1 MDEGLYTREPR
12 DEASSDTEK
21 VTTHSRKLKNKDS
34 ARRYYEKKLRNG
46 RADNRDSAE
55 EQARKAKVHKQ
66 SQKKA
71 NEIEKNR
78 KAAEARKKAAQERN
92 VSKGSEN
99 VSKSSGAFSRTAAD
113 AMTGI
118 GIVSDMVGS
127 TDDGKDES
135 SVAEE
140 VVDTGGYIA
149 SGAVSSATSKVKNK
163 KYSNKM
169 HGRKELSAE
178 KEAAKQK
185 AQREMQRKAMEKQ
198 ARAAENGGK
207 IGRKITDKAED
218 LAALLW
224 ETVKEFVE
232 DNPVT
237 TLIIVFVFLLII
249 AIMGLLGSCAAMG
262 GGGGD
267 VFMGTSYTAT
277 DEDILGTEAD
287 YKDLEEGLQYDI
299 DNIETDYPDYDEY
312 NYYLDEIGHNPYQ
325 LAAIL
330 TVLHEAYKRADV
342 QATLQEIFDIQYELT
357 TEEVVETRERE
368 VEKSGIRWVED
379 DSFEDGGYWE
389 PYTYTETEEYEYY
402 ILNVYLVNH
411 TLDAVP
417 DELGFTGAQK
427 QRVELLMLTY
437 GNRKYLFGEDD
448 YYNTDDT
455 HPGDSDDH
463 HVPGEYLS
471 DEQFARML
479 AEAER
484 YLGVP
489 YVWGGYSPSG
499 FDCSGFVSWVINH
512 CGNGWNFGRLTANGL
527 RARTTPVS
535 ASEAKPGDLI
545 FFQGTYETAGAS
557 HVGIYVGG
565 GWMIHA
571 GNPVHYSNINTP
583 YWQSHFLG
591 YGRIG

>member
-12 DEASSDTEK
+12 DEASPDTER
-21 VTTHSRKLKNKDS
+21 VMTHSRKLKNKDS

-55 EQARKAKVHKQ
+55 EQARKAKVHRQ

-78 KAAEARKKAAQERN
+78 KAIEARKKATQERN

-149 SGAVSSATSKVKNK
+149 SGAVSSATSKVRNK

-224 ETVKEFVE
+224 ETVKEFVA
-232 DNPVT
+232 DNPVAS
-237 TLIIVFVFLLII
+237 LIIVFVLLLII
-249 AIMGLLGSCAAMG
+249 ALMGLLGSCSAMG

-287 YKDLEEGLQYDI
+287 YKNLEEGLQDEI

-330 TVLHEAYKRADV
+330 TVLYEAYKREDV
-342 QATLQEIFDIQYELT
+342 QAKIQEIFDIQYDLT
-357 TEEVVETRERE
+357 VEEEVETRYTEP
-368 VEKSGIRWVED
+368 ED
-379 DSFEDGGYWE
+379 EDEDPE
-389 PYTYTETEEYEYY
+389 PYDYY
-402 ILNVYLVNH
+402 ILNVYLLNN
-411 TLDAVP
+411 TLDVVP
-417 DELGFTGAQK
+417 DELGFTDAQK
-427 QRVELLMLTY
+427 ERVELLMLTY
-437 GNRKYLFGEDD
+437 GNRKYLFGEED

-455 HPGDSDDH
+455 HPGDSDEH

-471 DEQFARML
+471 DEEFARML

-527 RARTTPVS
+527 RARTDYVS
-535 ASEAKPGDLI
+535 PSEAKPGDLI
-545 FFQGTYETAGAS
+545 FFQGTYDTAGAS

-583 YWQSHFLG
+583 YWQSHFLE
-591 YGRIG
+591 YGRIP

>member
-12 DEASSDTEK
+12 EEASADETK
-21 VTTHSRKLKNKDS
+21 VKTHATKLKNKDS
-34 ARRYYEKKLRNG
+34 ARRYYEQKLRNG
-46 RADNRDSAE
+46 KADNRDSVE
-55 EQARKAKVHKQ
+55 EQKRKEKVHKQ

-71 NEIEKNR
+71 SDIEKKR
-78 KAAEARKKAAQERN
+78 KAAEAKKKADQERN

-99 VSKSSGAFSRTAAD
+99 VSRSSGAFSRTAAD
-113 AMTGI
+113 CLTGF

-169 HGRKELSAE
+169 HGRKELSTE
-178 KEAAKQK
+178 KEVAKQK
-185 AQREMQRKAMEKQ
+185 AQREMQKKALEKQ

-224 ETVKEFVE
+224 ETVKEFMA

-237 TLIIVFVFLLII
+237 TLIIVFVLLLII
-249 AIMGLLGSCAAMG
+249 ALMGLLGSCSAMG

-267 VFMGTSYTAT
+267 VLMGTSYTAT
-277 DEDILGTEAD
+277 DDDILGTEDD
-287 YKDLEEGLQYDI
+287 YKDLEEGLQDDI
-299 DNIETDYPDYDEY
+299 DNIESDYPDYDEY
-312 NYYLDEIGHNPYQ
+312 NYYLDEVGHNPYQ

-330 TVLHEAYKRADV
+330 TVLFEAYKREEV
-342 QATLQEIFDIQYELT
+342 QAKLQEIFEIQYELT
-357 TEEVVETRERE
+357 VEEVVETRYTEP
-368 VEKSGIRWVED
+368 ED
-379 DSFEDGGYWE
+379 EDEDPE
-389 PYTYTETEEYEYY
+389 PYDYY

-411 TLDAVP
+411 TLDVVP
-417 DELGFTGAQK
+417 DELGMTDAEK
-427 QRVELLMLTY
+427 QRVALLMYTF

-448 YYNTDDT
+448 IYNIPGEGEDD
-455 HPGDSDDH
+455 SRDH
-463 HVPGEYLS
+463 RVPGEYLS

-479 AEAER
+479 AEAEK
-484 YLGVP
+484 YLDVP

-499 FDCSGFVSWVINH
+499 FDCSGFVSYVINH
-512 CGNGWNFGRLTANGL
+512 CGNGWNYGRLTANGL
-527 RARTTPVS
+527 RARTANVPS
-535 ASEAKPGDLI
+535 SDAKPGDLI
-545 FFQGTYETAGAS
+545 FFQGTYNTSGAS

-591 YGRIG
+591 YGRIQ

>member
-12 DEASSDTEK
+12 EEASSDTEK

-78 KAAEARKKAAQERN
+78 KAIEARKKAAQERN

-224 ETVKEFVE
+224 ETVKEFVA
-232 DNPVT
+232 DNPVAS
-237 TLIIVFVFLLII
+237 LIIVFVLLLII
-249 AIMGLLGSCAAMG
+249 ALMGLLGSCSAMG

-287 YKDLEEGLQYDI
+287 YKNLEEGLQDEI

-330 TVLHEAYKRADV
+330 TVLYEAYKREDV
-342 QATLQEIFDIQYELT
+342 QAKIQEIFDIQYDLT
-357 TEEVVETRERE
+357 VEEEVETRYTEP
-368 VEKSGIRWVED
+368 ED
-379 DSFEDGGYWE
+379 EDEDPE
-389 PYTYTETEEYEYY
+389 PYDYY
-402 ILNVYLVNH
+402 ILNVYLLNN
-411 TLDAVP
+411 TLDVVP
-417 DELGFTGAQK
+417 DELGFTDAQK
-427 QRVELLMLTY
+427 ERVELLMLTY
-437 GNRKYLFGEDD
+437 GNRKYLFGEED

-455 HPGDSDDH
+455 HPGDSDEH

-471 DEQFARML
+471 DEEFARML

-527 RARTTPVS
+527 RARTDYVS
-535 ASEAKPGDLI
+535 PSEAKPGDLI
-545 FFQGTYETAGAS
+545 FFQGTYDTAGAS

-583 YWQSHFLG
+583 YWQSHFLE
-591 YGRIG
+591 YGRIP

>member
-12 DEASSDTEK
+12 KEASLDETK
-21 VTTHSRKLKNKDS
+21 VKTHATKLKNKDS

-46 RADNRDSAE
+46 KADNRDSAE
-55 EQARKAKVHKQ
+55 ELKRKEKVHKQ

-78 KAAEARKKAAQERN
+78 KAAEARKKAEQNAR
-92 VSKGSEN
+92 KGSELSRN
-99 VSKSSGAFSRTAAD
+99 VVSKAGAAAGMVTD
-113 AMTGI
+113 VI
-118 GIVSDMVGS
+118 GSAQEDSKG
-127 TDDGKDES
+127 ES
-135 SVAEE
+135 AVAEE
-140 VVDTGGYIA
+140 VVDAGGYIA

-169 HGRKELSAE
+169 HGRKEISAE

-185 AQREMQRKAMEKQ
+185 AQREMQKKAMEKQ

-218 LAALLW
+218 MAALLW

-237 TLIIVFVFLLII
+237 AAIIVLVLILII
-249 AIMGLLGSCAAMG
+249 ALMGLLGSCSAMG

-267 VFMGTSYTAT
+267 VIMGTSYTAT
-277 DEDILGTEAD
+277 DEDILGTEDD
-287 YKDLEEGLQYDI
+287 YKDLEEELLDDI
-299 DNIETDYPDYDEY
+299 GSIESDYPGYDEY
-312 NYYLDEIGHNPYQ
+312 NYHLDEIGHNPYQ

-330 TVLHEAYKRADV
+330 TVLYEAYKRGDV
-342 QATLQEIFDIQYELT
+342 QSKIQEIFEIQYELT
-357 TEEVVETRERE
+357 VEEVVEIRERE
-368 VEKSGIRWVED
+368 VEDVRWVED
-379 DSFEDGGYWE
+379 DSYEEGGYWE
-389 PYTYTETEEYEYY
+389 PYTYTEEYEYY

-411 TLDAVP
+411 TLDVVP
-417 DELGFTGAQK
+417 DELGFTDAQK
-427 QRVELLMLTY
+427 ERVALLLYTF

-448 YYNTDDT
+448 IYNIPGEGD
-455 HPGDSDDH
+455 GDSRDH
-463 HVPGEYLS
+463 RVPGEYLS
-471 DEQFARML
+471 DEEFARML

-484 YLGVP
+484 YLDVP
-489 YVWGGYSPSG
+489 YVWGGYSPEG
-499 FDCSGFVSWVINH
+499 FDCSGFVSYVINH

-527 RARTTPVS
+527 RARTDYVS
-535 ASEAKPGDLI
+535 PSEAKPGDLI
-545 FFQGTYETAGAS
+545 FFQGTYATSGAS

-583 YWQSHFLG
+583 YWQSHFLE
-591 YGRIG
+591 YGRLP

>member
-135 SVAEE
+135 SVTEE

-169 HGRKELSAE
+169 HGRKELTAE

-249 AIMGLLGSCAAMG
+249 ALMGLLGSCAAMG

-287 YKDLEEGLQYDI
+287 YKDLEEGLQDDI

-330 TVLHEAYKRADV
+330 TVLYEAYKREDV
-342 QATLQEIFDIQYELT
+342 QAKIQEIFDIQYDLT
-357 TEEVVETRERE
+357 VEEEVETRYTEP
-368 VEKSGIRWVED
+368 ED
-379 DSFEDGGYWE
+379 EDEDPE
-389 PYTYTETEEYEYY
+389 PYDYY
-402 ILNVYLVNH
+402 ILNVYLLNN
-411 TLDAVP
+411 TLDVVP
-417 DELGFTGAQK
+417 DELGFTDAQK
-427 QRVELLMLTY
+427 ERVELLMLTY
-437 GNRKYLFGEDD
+437 GNRKYLFGEED

-455 HPGDSDDH
+455 HPGDSDEH

-471 DEQFARML
+471 DEEFARML

-527 RARTTPVS
+527 RARTDYVS
-535 ASEAKPGDLI
+535 PSEAKPGDLI
-545 FFQGTYETAGAS
+545 FFQGTYDTAGAS

-583 YWQSHFLG
+583 YWQSHFLE
-591 YGRIG
+591 YGRIP

>member
-12 DEASSDTEK
+12 TEASSDENK
-21 VTTHSRKLKNKDS
+21 VRTHATKLKNKDS
-34 ARRYYEKKLRNG
+34 ARRYYEQKLRNG

-55 EQARKAKVHKQ
+55 EQKRKEKVHKQ
-66 SQKKA
+66 RQKKA

-78 KAAEARKKAAQERN
+78 KAAEARKKATQERN

-99 VSKSSGAFSRTAAD
+99 VSKSSGTFSRTAAD

-185 AQREMQRKAMEKQ
+185 AQKEMQKKALEKQ

-218 LAALLW
+218 LAALLL
-224 ETVKEFVE
+224 ETVKEFVA
-232 DNPVT
+232 DNPVAS
-237 TLIIVFVFLLII
+237 LIIVLVLLLII
-249 AIMGLLGSCAAMG
+249 ALMGLLGSCSAMG

-267 VFMGTSYTAT
+267 VIMGTSYTAT
-277 DEDILGTEAD
+277 DEDILGTEDD
-287 YKDLEEGLQYDI
+287 YKELEAGIQDEIDDI
-299 DNIETDYPDYDEY
+299 ADAYSDYDEI
-312 NYYLDEIGHNPYQ
+312 NYYLDEVGHNPYQ

-342 QATLQEIFDIQYELT
+342 QATIQEIFEIQYELT
-357 TEEVVETRERE
+357 TEEGVETRERE
-368 VEKSGIRWVED
+368 VEDTRWVED
-379 DSFEDGGYWE
+379 DSYEDGGYWE
-389 PYTYTETEEYEYY
+389 DYTYTEEYEYY

-411 TLDAVP
+411 TLDIVP
-417 DELGFTGAQK
+417 DELGMTEAQK

-448 YYNTDDT
+448 IYNIPGEGDD
-455 HPGDSDDH
+455 DSQNH
-463 HVPGEYLS
+463 RVPGEYLS

-479 AEAER
+479 AEAEK
-484 YLGVP
+484 YLDVP

-512 CGNGWNFGRLTANGL
+512 CGNGWNYGRLTANGL
-527 RARTTPVS
+527 RARTANVP

-545 FFQGTYETAGAS
+545 FFQGTYATSGAS

>member
-12 DEASSDTEK
+12 DEASADENK
-21 VTTHSRKLKNKDS
+21 VRTHATKLKNKDS
-34 ARRYYEKKLRNG
+34 ARRYYEQKLRNG
-46 RADNRDSAE
+46 KADNRDSAE
-55 EQARKAKVHKQ
+55 EQKRKEKVHKQ

-71 NEIEKNR
+71 NDIEKKR
-78 KAAEARKKAAQERN
+78 KSAEAKKKADQER
-92 VSKGSEN
+92 N

-113 AMTGI
+113 ALTGI

-232 DNPVT
+232 DNPIAS
-237 TLIIVFVFLLII
+237 LIIVLVLILII
-249 AIMGLLGSCAAMG
+249 ALMGLLGSCSAMG
-262 GGGGD
+262 GGGD
-267 VFMGTSYTAT
+267 VIMGTSYTAT
-277 DEDILGTEAD
+277 DEDILGTEDD
-287 YKDLEEGLQYDI
+287 YKDLEEGLQDDI

-330 TVLHEAYKRADV
+330 TVLYEAYKREDV
-342 QATLQEIFDIQYELT
+342 QAKIQEIFDIQYELT
-357 TEEVVETRERE
+357 VEEVVETRYTEP
-368 VEKSGIRWVED
+368 ED
-379 DSFEDGGYWE
+379 EDEDPE
-389 PYTYTETEEYEYY
+389 PYDYY
-402 ILNVYLVNH
+402 ILNVYLVNN
-411 TLDAVP
+411 TLDVVP
-417 DELGFTGAQK
+417 DELGMTDAEK
-427 QRVELLMLTY
+427 QRVALLLYTF

-448 YYNTDDT
+448 IYNIPGEGDD
-455 HPGDSDDH
+455 DSSEH

-471 DEQFARML
+471 DEEFARML
-479 AEAER
+479 SEAER

-499 FDCSGFVSWVINH
+499 FDCSGFVSYVINH
-512 CGNGWNFGRLTANGL
+512 CGNGWNYGRLTANGL
-527 RARTTPVS
+527 RARTANVP

-545 FFQGTYETAGAS
+545 FFQGTYATSGAS

-591 YGRIG
+591 YGRIQ

>member
-12 DEASSDTEK
+12 DEASSDENRIRAHAT
-21 VTTHSRKLKNKDS
+21 KLKNKDS
-34 ARRYYEKKLRNG
+34 ARRYYEQKLRNG
-46 RADNRDSAE
+46 KADNRDSAE
-55 EQARKAKVHKQ
+55 EQKRKEKVHKQ

-71 NEIEKNR
+71 NDIEKKR
-78 KAAEARKKAAQERN
+78 KSAEAKKKADQERN
-92 VSKGSEN
+92 VSKR
-99 VSKSSGAFSRTAAD
+99 SGAFSRTAAD
-113 AMTGI
+113 ALTGI

-140 VVDTGGYIA
+140 VVESGGYIA

-218 LAALLW
+218 MAALLW

-232 DNPVT
+232 DNPIAS
-237 TLIIVFVFLLII
+237 LIIVLVLILII
-249 AIMGLLGSCAAMG
+249 ALMGLLGSCSAMG

-267 VFMGTSYTAT
+267 VIMGTSYTAT
-277 DEDILGTEAD
+277 DEDILGTEDD
-287 YKDLEEGLQYDI
+287 YKDLEEGLQDDI

-312 NYYLDEIGHNPYQ
+312 SYYLDEIGHNPYQ

-330 TVLHEAYKRADV
+330 TVLYEAYKREDV
-342 QATLQEIFDIQYELT
+342 QAKIQEIFDIQYELT
-357 TEEVVETRERE
+357 VEEVVETRYTEP
-368 VEKSGIRWVED
+368 ED
-379 DSFEDGGYWE
+379 EDEDPE
-389 PYTYTETEEYEYY
+389 PYDYY
-402 ILNVYLVNH
+402 ILNVYLVNN
-411 TLDAVP
+411 TLDVVP
-417 DELGFTGAQK
+417 DELGMTDAEK
-427 QRVELLMLTY
+427 QRVALLLYTF

-448 YYNTDDT
+448 IYNIPGEGDD
-455 HPGDSDDH
+455 DSSEH

-471 DEQFARML
+471 DEEFARML
-479 AEAER
+479 SEAER

-499 FDCSGFVSWVINH
+499 FDCSGFVSYVINH
-512 CGNGWNFGRLTANGL
+512 CGNGWNYGRLTANGL
-527 RARTTPVS
+527 RARTANVP

-545 FFQGTYETAGAS
+545 FFQGTYATSGAS

-591 YGRIG
+591 YGRIQ

>member
-1 MDEGLYTREPR
+1 MDEGLYTRESR
-12 DEASSDTEK
+12 DEASLDENK
-21 VTTHSRKLKNKDS
+21 VRTHATKLKNKDS
-34 ARRYYEKKLRNG
+34 ARRYYEQKLRNG
-46 RADNRDSAE
+46 KADNRDSAE
-55 EQARKAKVHKQ
+55 EQKRKEKVHKQ

-71 NEIEKNR
+71 NDIEKKR
-78 KAAEARKKAAQERN
+78 KSAEAKKKADQER
-92 VSKGSEN
+92 N

-113 AMTGI
+113 ALTGI
-118 GIVSDMVGS
+118 GIVSDMVCS

-140 VVDTGGYIA
+140 VIDTGGYIA

-218 LAALLW
+218 MAALLL

-232 DNPVT
+232 DNPIAS
-237 TLIIVFVFLLII
+237 LIIVLVLILII
-249 AIMGLLGSCAAMG
+249 ALMGLLGSCSAMG

-267 VFMGTSYTAT
+267 VIMGTSYTAT
-277 DEDILGTEAD
+277 DEDILGTEDD
-287 YKDLEEGLQYDI
+287 YKDLEEGLQDDI

-330 TVLHEAYKRADV
+330 TVLYEAYKREDV
-342 QATLQEIFDIQYELT
+342 QAKIQEIFDIQYELT
-357 TEEVVETRERE
+357 VEEVVETRYTEP
-368 VEKSGIRWVED
+368 ED
-379 DSFEDGGYWE
+379 EDEDPE
-389 PYTYTETEEYEYY
+389 PYDYY
-402 ILNVYLVNH
+402 ILNVYLVNN
-411 TLDAVP
+411 TLDVVP
-417 DELGFTGAQK
+417 DELGMTDAEK
-427 QRVELLMLTY
+427 QRVALLLYTF

-448 YYNTDDT
+448 IYNIPGEGDD
-455 HPGDSDDH
+455 DSSEH

-471 DEQFARML
+471 DEEFARML
-479 AEAER
+479 SEAER

-499 FDCSGFVSWVINH
+499 FDCSGFVSYVINH
-512 CGNGWNFGRLTANGL
+512 CGNGWNYGRLTANGL
-527 RARTTPVS
+527 RARTANVP

-545 FFQGTYETAGAS
+545 FFQGTYETSGAS

-591 YGRIG
+591 YGRIQ

>member
-12 DEASSDTEK
+12 DEASVDEK
-21 VTTHSRKLKNKDS
+21 KVRTHANKLKTKDS
-34 ARRYYEKKLRNG
+34 ARRYYEQKLRNG
-46 RADNRDSAE
+46 KADNRDTAE
-55 EQARKAKVHKQ
+55 EKKRKQKVHKQ

-71 NEIEKNR
+71 NDIEKKR
-78 KAAEARKKAAQERN
+78 KNAEVSKKAKQDEERN
-92 VSKGSEN
+92 VSRT
-99 VSKSSGAFSRTAAD
+99 SGGFSRTTAD
-113 AMTGI
+113 ALTGI
-118 GIVSDMVGS
+118 GITSDMVGS
-127 TDDGKDES
+127 TDDGKEES
-135 SVAEE
+135 AVAEE

-149 SGAVSSATSKVKNK
+149 SGAVSSTTSRAKNK

-185 AQREMQRKAMEKQ
+185 AQREMQKKAVEKQ
-198 ARAAENGGK
+198 RRAVENGGK

-218 LAALLW
+218 MAALLW

-237 TLIIVFVFLLII
+237 AAIIVLVFILII
-249 AIMGLLGSCAAMG
+249 AVMGLMSSCSAIG
-262 GGGGD
+262 GGSGD
-267 VFMGTSYTAT
+267 IAFASSYTAT
-277 DEDILGTEAD
+277 DENILGAEDD
-287 YKDLEEGLQYDI
+287 YKDLEAGLQDDI
-299 DNIETDYPDYDEY
+299 DDIETDYADYDEI
-312 NYYLDEIGHNPYQ
+312 NYHLDEIGHNPYQ

-330 TVLHEAYKRADV
+330 TVIYEDYTREQV
-342 QATLQEIFDIQYELT
+342 QGKLQEIFDIQYDLT
-357 TEEVVETRERE
+357 IDEEVETRERE
-368 VEKSGIRWVED
+368 VEISGVRWVED

-389 PYTYTETEEYEYY
+389 PYTETVTEEYDYY

-417 DELGFTGAQK
+417 DELGFTDAQK
-427 QRVELLMLTY
+427 QRVKLLMLTY

-455 HPGDSDDH
+455 HPGDDDEH

-512 CGNGWNFGRLTANGL
+512 CGNGWNYGRLTANGL

-535 ASEAKPGDLI
+535 PSEAKPGDLI
-545 FFQGTYETAGAS
+545 FFQGTYDTAGAS

-583 YWQSHFLG
+583 YWQSHFLE
-591 YGRIG
+591 YGRIQ

>member
-12 DEASSDTEK
+12 EEATADENK
-21 VTTHSRKLKNKDS
+21 IRTHATKLKNKDS
-34 ARRYYEKKLRNG
+34 ARRYYEMKLRNG
-46 RADNRDSAE
+46 KDDNRDSAE
-55 EQARKAKVHKQ
+55 EQMRKEKVHKQ

-71 NEIEKNR
+71 NEIEKKR
-78 KAAEARKKAAQERN
+78 KSAEAKKKADQNAR
-92 VSKGSEN
+92 KGSELSRN
-99 VSKSSGAFSRTAAD
+99 AVSRVGAAAGMVTD
-113 AMTGI
+113 VI
-118 GIVSDMVGS
+118 GSAQEDS
-127 TDDGKDES
+127 KEES

-140 VVDTGGYIA
+140 VVESGGYIA

-178 KEAAKQK
+178 KEAARRK
-185 AQREMQRKAMEKQ
+185 AQREMQKKALEKQ

-237 TLIIVFVFLLII
+237 AFIIVLVLILII
-249 AIMGLLGSCAAMG
+249 ALMGLLGSCSAMG

-267 VFMGTSYTAT
+267 VIMGTSYTAT
-277 DEDILGTEAD
+277 DEDILGTEDD
-287 YKDLEEGLQYDI
+287 YKDLEEGLQDDI
-299 DNIETDYPDYDEY
+299 DNIESNYPGYDEY

-330 TVLHEAYKRADV
+330 TVLYEAYKRENV
-342 QATLQEIFDIQYELT
+342 QAKIQEIFDIQYELT
-357 TEEVVETRERE
+357 VEEVVEIRERE
-368 VEKSGIRWVED
+368 VEDTRWVED
-379 DSFEDGGYWE
+379 DSYAEGGYWE
-389 PYTYTETEEYEYY
+389 DYTYTEEYEYY

-411 TLDAVP
+411 TLDVVP
-417 DELGFTGAQK
+417 DELGMTDAEK
-427 QRVELLMLTY
+427 QRVALLLYTF
-437 GNRKYLFGEDD
+437 GNRKYLFGDEDI
-448 YYNTDDT
+448 YNIPGEGDDGS
-455 HPGDSDDH
+455 HDH
-463 HVPGEYLS
+463 RVPGEYLS

-479 AEAER
+479 AEAEK
-484 YLGVP
+484 YLDVP
-489 YVWGGYSPSG
+489 YVWVGYSPSG
-499 FDCSGFVSWVINH
+499 FDCSGFVSYVINH
-512 CGNGWNFGRLTANGL
+512 CGNGWNYGRLTANGL
-527 RARTTPVS
+527 RARTANVP

-545 FFQGTYETAGAS
+545 FFQGTYATSGAS

-591 YGRIG
+591 YGRIQ